1 MFVNDTDLELLESY
15 LDQSLEAGE
24 TDALRLRLDAEGEL
38 RAALEELQADRD
50 ARRSYFA
57 TVEPEPAAMESFFER
72 VSTALRE
79 AELPEEKP
87 AIRGAPAWI
96 GWAKYAVAAAAC
108 VGLGLLIRPMVD
120 SGSKTPTNLAVDQ
133 NTNGNV
139 NVRPVSMYEVTLRD
153 QGGAVIAV
161 QRFDSIEKAQE
172 FAGDLSRWQSR
183 SERLAAGKFVV
194 TADRF

>member
-1 MFVNDTDLELLESY
+1 MFVNETDLELLESY

-24 TDALRLRLDAEGEL
+24 AATLRVRLDADAQLRGALDEL
-38 RAALEELQADRD
+38 RADRE
-50 ARRSYFA
+50 ARRAYFA
-57 TVEPEPAAMESFFER
+57 TMEPEPAAMEKFFSR
-72 VSTALRE
+72 INDAIRE
-79 AELPEEKP
+79 AEMPEEKP
-87 AIRGAPAWI
+87 VKRLVPAWL

-120 SGSKTPTNLAVDQ
+120 SGSPSPTKLAVDQ
-133 NTNGNV
+133 NSNHTV

-153 QGGAVIAV
+153 QTGAVIAV